1 MLESSYGKSNYWLT
15 VILINPKEFG
25 ADREEVRLAL
35 EAENI
40 ESRPIWKPMPMQ
52 PVFEIT
58 PGARG
63 IAPSDRKRYKTG
75 VNGGEASEDLFEREL
90 CLPSGTQ
97 MTDEDLNRGVNVLRH
112 CHKKRCLDHV
122 NMSP

>member
-1 MLESSYGKSNYWLT
+1 MPEAPHGRSNCWLT
-15 VILINPKEFG
+15 VILINPQEFG
-25 ADREEVRLAL
+25 VDREAIRLAL
-35 EAENI
+35 EKENI

-75 VNGGEASEDLFEREL
+75 VNGGEASEDLFERGL

-97 MTDEDLNRGVNVLRH
+97 MTEEDLERVVNITKNCYRRN
-112 CHKKRCLDHV
+112 K
-122 NMSP
+122 S

>member
-1 MLESSYGKSNYWLT
+1 MPLDFST
-15 VILINPKEFG
+15 
-25 ADREEVRLAL
+25 DREAIRLAL
-35 EAENI
+35 EKENI

-75 VNGGEASEDLFEREL
+75 KNGGEASEDLFEREL

-97 MTDEDLNRGVNVLRH
+97 MTAEDMERVVDVSRRCN
-112 CHKKRCLDHV
+112 KKEL
-122 NMSP
+122 MSDNG

>member
-1 MLESSYGKSNYWLT
+1 VPLDFST
-15 VILINPKEFG
+15 
-25 ADREEVRLAL
+25 DREAIRLAL
-35 EAENI
+35 EKENI

-52 PVFEIT
+52 PVFHVE
-58 PGARG
+58 GRKAQGARRKAGNAKEEHKARG

-97 MTDEDLNRGVNVLRH
+97 MTEEDLERVVDVSRRCN
-112 CHKKRCLDHV
+112 KKEL
-122 NMSP
+122 MSDNG

>member
-15 VILINPKEFG
+15 VILINPQEFG
-25 ADREEVRLAL
+25 VGREAVRLAL
-35 EAENI
+35 EKENI
-40 ESRPIWKPMPMQ
+40 ESGPIWKPMPMQ

-75 VNGGEASEDLFEREL
+75 VNGGEASEDLFKRGL

-97 MTDEDLNRGVNVLRH
+97 MTAEDMERVVDVSRRCN
-112 CHKKRCLDHV
+112 KKEL
-122 NMSP
+122 MSDNG

>member
-1 MLESSYGKSNYWLT
+1 VPLDFST
-15 VILINPKEFG
+15 
-25 ADREEVRLAL
+25 DREAIRLAL
-35 EAENI
+35 EKENI

-52 PVFEIT
+52 PFFEIT

-97 MTDEDLNRGVNVLRH
+97 MTAEDMERVVDVSRRCN
-112 CHKKRCLDHV
+112 KKEL
-122 NMSP
+122 MSDNG